1 MGTAAA
7 VSRIRDLSPAEVKS
21 GLDRGEIVLIDV
33 REPFEHAGG
42 RIPGARLM
50 PLSAF
55 DPARARQLAGD
66 RQLVL
71 HCKGGGRSS
80 KAAHMLLAAGA
91 DHASHLAGG
100 FDAWKSAS
108 LPTERDVSAPISI
121 MRQVQITAGSIV
133 LAGSLL
139 GFFVSPWFFLLS
151 GFIGAGLV
159 MAGVTDTCGM
169 AMMLSKMPW
178 NRAGRESAC
187 LTESAR

>member
-1 MGTAAA
+1 MSIATA
-7 VSRIRDLSPAEVKS
+7 VSRVRDLAPADVKS

-33 REPFEHAGG
+33 REPVEYAGG

-55 DPARARQLAGD
+55 DPVKARDLAGD

-71 HCKGGGRSS
+71 HCKGGGRST
-80 KAAHMLLAAGA
+80 KAAQMLLAAGA
-91 DHASHLAGG
+91 EHASRLAGG
-100 FDAWKSAS
+100 FDAWKRAN
-108 LPTERDVSAPISI
+108 LPTERDARAPISI

-133 LAGSLL
+133 LIGSLL

-151 GFIGAGLV
+151 GFIGGGLTLAGI
-159 MAGVTDTCGM
+159 TDTCGM

-178 NRAGRESAC
+178 NRIGAD
-187 LTESAR
+187 